1 MTHRN
6 DGVSRRLALFLAILG
21 LAATALTV
29 VAGVGAAQAAAGAAA
44 SDKVKPALAQQLADK
59 GEASFWVRFQQADLS
74 AAAKISNWDKR
85 GEAVYDTLTAAARQT
100 QGDTLALLDDAG
112 VGYQAFWA
120 TNAIRVD
127 VGDTALVE
135 KIASDSAVKALYPTF
150 EYALEKPKKGK
161 DIREVHSVEWGIANI
176 NADDVWNQFGVTGE
190 GITVASID
198 SGVDYTHPALVGHYR
213 GNNGDG
219 TFNHNYNWFDA
230 AGSCS
235 GAPCDTNGHGTHTM
249 GTMVGDDG
257 AANQVGVAP
266 GATWIEA
273 NGCCPSD
280 AALIASGEW
289 MLAPRDLQG
298 QNPDTTKRPNII
310 NNSWGSIVP
319 SNDPFMEDVEQAWAA
334 AGIWGQ
340 WSNGNSGPNCAT
352 SGSPGSRI
360 INYSAGAYDINN
372 NIAGFSARGTGQEGE
387 IKPNIAAPGVNVR
400 SSLPGGAYGA
410 LNGTSMASPHVAG
423 AVALLWSAAPSLIG
437 DIDATKALLD
447 DTAVDT
453 ANSQCGGTAD
463 DNNVFGEGRLDA
475 LALVQAAPTGDTGTV
490 EGTVTADGQ
499 PLDGATV
506 EITGAGERT
515 LTTDEDGAYSVRLEA
530 GDYTLKVSQYG
541 YVTQTRDVT
550 VVADETLTEDF
561 ALATADLT
569 TLSGT
574 VTDGSGHDWPLY
586 AKVAIEGPA
595 PDVYTDPETGTYSV
609 QVPDDATYALTVTA
623 HYPGYEVTTEDVAV
637 DGNTTHDV
645 AVLVDDSTCTA
656 PGYVFNTDGVTEAF
670 ESGTL
675 PAGWT
680 VVDNKGNGQVWRFD
694 NPANR
699 TNMTGG
705 TGKFAIMDSDFY
717 GSTGQQDTSLVTP
730 SIDMT
735 ALTAPVVGFKQD
747 YNNLGDFAD
756 VDVSID
762 GGTTWTTV
770 LHQTTDVRGP
780 REDVLQLPMAAGQAN
795 VKVRFHQYDADFDW
809 WWEVDDVFVGNRTCD
824 PVPGGLV
831 VGTVRNAVTRE
842 GVVGATITSL
852 DKPDEKAT
860 TEATPDDTGLID
872 GFYWMFS
879 SITGSHRFEAT
890 AKQHGSQTR
899 RATIDADDATRVNF
913 NLAAGHLTVTPA
925 SLSGTR
931 VLGGATLNRTVTITN
946 DGTLPVNV
954 ELTEQDGGFVMQ
966 GADGSR
972 TNTTKLAKEEGA
984 PLQEIKA
991 PTSITATGT
1000 AGHASNADPGTGPQD
1015 APWTDIAD
1023 YPQVV
1028 MDNRVVYVD
1037 GVAYSIAGGNGTAST
1052 AKVFAYDPAA
1062 LAWSEK
1068 APLPDARNAVAAGAV
1083 GGKIVVTG
1091 GWAAAGPSPSTWVYD
1106 PAGDAWAAAADS
1118 PVSLSA
1124 SGQAV
1129 AGGKLY
1135 VVGGCTTSACTP
1147 MSSDVAAYDP
1157 ATDSWTQLADYPDTV
1172 AFASC
1177 GGIGDKVYCTG
1188 GNDGGGGTAASFVY
1202 DPGADS
1208 WSPIA
1213 DAPVD
1218 TWASGY
1224 TVANGTLVVNGGV
1237 QGAVI
1242 TNRSFAYDPA
1252 SEAWSDLPNTNTAR
1266 YRGGMACGIYKIG
1279 GSSGGF
1285 TATVDSETLP
1295 GFEDC
1300 GSSAA
1305 DVGWLTLTPT
1315 TATLA
1320 PGQSLQV
1327 RVTMDPAVAQP
1338 GTYSAG
1344 IGINDD
1350 APGSVDPVDVTMT
1363 VTPPGSWG
1371 KLVGT
1376 VVGQACNGSTSPLGK
1391 ATVQVDSWAGS
1402 WTFDTDGN
1410 GEYAYWFNAGA
1421 NPLTLI
1427 AAKDG
1432 YQPKVRTVKLI
1443 RGSTVTADFT
1453 LMKRGC

>member
-135 KIASDSAVKALYPTF
+135 KIASDSAVKSLYPTF